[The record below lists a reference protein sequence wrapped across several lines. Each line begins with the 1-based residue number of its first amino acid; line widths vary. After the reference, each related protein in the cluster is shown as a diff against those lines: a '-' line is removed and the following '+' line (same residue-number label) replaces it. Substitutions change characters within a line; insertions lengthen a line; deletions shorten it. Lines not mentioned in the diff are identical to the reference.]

1 MPFIK
6 AYYVKLQ
13 TLVIQHIGFKTSV
26 LFLKDFAFNYGYVC
40 RYIGRGAAD
49 GCELPGVGVGT
60 PTRPL

>member
-40 RYIGRGAAD
+40 RYIGRVSCLAWVLGLQRVL
-49 GCELPGVGVGT
+49 CESGT
-60 PTRPL
+60 L